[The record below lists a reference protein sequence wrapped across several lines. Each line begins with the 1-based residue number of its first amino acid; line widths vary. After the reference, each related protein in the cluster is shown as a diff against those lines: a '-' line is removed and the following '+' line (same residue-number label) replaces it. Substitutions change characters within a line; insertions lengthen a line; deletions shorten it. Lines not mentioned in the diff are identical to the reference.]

1 MSRSNIRGGDSLDTI
16 FDAAEVTSE
25 DVLALL
31 KTTRSAQLLAQS
43 KWCHSALVQELLITD
58 PSLIPRVALRIVLN
72 DILARVDS
80 EDQQVKRLLELR
92 FWEGKTWR
100 ETARLLAP
108 PTGLPERTF
117 FDAQSRAVDL
127 FTHILLEREAAARD
141 RLVSPIHAHNHDSA
155 SLSNDRGNHSSNFSK
170 LSVLLTTVGLA
181 IASALSVWIIDL
193 NESEGAPVRD
203 RSTAL
208 VQITQAVDSICGERE
223 RLPASGPQSR
233 LLRSQG
239 ISAFTV
245 ANTEGRIL
253 DDFVRAVTV
262 DTHGVWLGYHSQQ
275 YNSRG
280 LGHFNKTDWA
290 DCNST
295 PGTRGMNVNDIAVDP
310 KGHVWVAAEKIGV
323 AMYNGAKWRQF
334 TEKDGLPSSDTFGLT
349 IDDRGDVWVG
359 TWAGV
364 GRFDGEE
371 WSAPY
376 TMGNGTLFDNHV
388 HAIAFD
394 TTGNIWVGHINA
406 GISWYRSSNGTWSHL
421 SRDKGSLAGNDVRA
435 ILVRPEKGT
444 HTEQVW
450 IATGDGGIS
459 VYDRGVWKIFRAED
473 GILSNEVRDLAVDS
487 MDRVWV
493 ATKAGV
499 AYYNDSQW
507 RTYHTLDS
515 FSIALGPDCKDC
527 PYDID
532 QVLTG
537 TRLNGLTHS
546 RIPLEGKGVHILKLT
561 YPQIVKPGER
571 FIPEVVVAP
580 IAPYKLREEKGD
592 MLVNTDE
599 DERLLFGAYEHIAV
613 KGTIEPGQAFIFSAT
628 DTPMVAPELPVGVNE
643 QTFASTWRVW
653 MHTRYVGDPVRIVF
667 TVRR

>member
-1 MSRSNIRGGDSLDTI
+1 MDTI
-16 FDAAEVTSE
+16 FDATEINTE
-25 DVLALL
+25 NGLALL
-31 KTTRSAQLLAQS
+31 KATRSAQRLTQS
-43 KWCHSALVQELLITD
+43 EWRHSALVQELLITD
-58 PSLIPRVALRIVLN
+58 PSLIARAALRTVLN

-80 EDQQVKRLLELR
+80 EDRQLGRLLKLR

-108 PTGLPERTF
+108 PNGLPERTF

-141 RLVSPIHAHNHDSA
+141 RLAPSIHAHNHDNA
-155 SLSNDRGNHSSNFSK
+155 SLSNDREHNLRKFSK
-170 LSVLLTTVGLA
+170 PSALLTTAMLA
-181 IASALSVWIIDL
+181 IASALSVWIIVL
-193 NESEGAPVRD
+193 NESEVAPSRD

-208 VQITQAVDSICGERE
+208 AQMTQVADSTCGERE
-223 RLPASGPQSR
+223 RLPAVGPQSR

-245 ANTEGRIL
+245 ANTTGRIL
-253 DDFVRAVTV
+253 DDFVRVVTV
-262 DTHGVWLGYHSQQ
+262 DTRGVWLGYHSQK

-290 DCNST
+290 DCNSAS
-295 PGTRGMNVNDIAVDP
+295 GTKGMNVNDIAVDS

-323 AMYNGAKWRQF
+323 AMYNGTKWRRF

-371 WSAPY
+371 WSTPY
-376 TMGNGTLFDNHV
+376 TMSNGTLFDNHV

-394 TTGNIWVGHINA
+394 STGNIWVGHINA
-406 GISWYRSSNGTWSHL
+406 GISWYRSSNGTWAHL
-421 SRDKGSLAGNDVRA
+421 SQDKGSLAGDDVRA

-450 IATGDGGIS
+450 IATADGGIS
-459 VYDRGVWKIFRAED
+459 VYDRGSWKIFRTED

-487 MDRVWV
+487 MDRLWV

-515 FSIALGPDCKDC
+515 FSIAFGPDCKDC

-546 RIPLEGKGVHILKLT
+546 RIPLEEKGVHILKLT

-571 FIPEVVVAP
+571 FVPEVVVAP

-599 DERLLFGAYEHIAV
+599 DESLLFGAYEHIAV
-613 KGTIEPGQAFIFSAT
+613 KGTIEPGQAFIFSAA

-643 QTFASTWRVW
+643 QTFTSTWRVW